1 MGKSAPLRRKRTGF
15 NSMALRENIMRSFSM
30 REKSLACA
38 KLLPLVCFISDFMGF
53 SYFSWHLPAQEQPP
67 HPPQP
72 LHPPPQGFFF
82 LSRRMAQN
90 ARARSAATTR
100 PARMLARL
108 SEINC
113 NIVPPPLF
121 HAQPALGKQL
131 CFKLHVHPKVS
142 GFPVGPKQQPA
153 ERCKAQQG
161 SNSTHTECTRGEP
174 KSKLVYN

>member
-38 KLLPLVCFISDFMGF
+38 RLLPLVCFISDFMGF

-108 SEINC
+108 SEINR
-113 NIVPPPLF
+113 NMVPPPF
-121 HAQPALGKQL
+121 HCIRGLDHKRDYYACIFILI
-131 CFKLHVHPKVS
+131 V
-142 GFPVGPKQQPA
+142 
-153 ERCKAQQG
+153 RCSA
-161 SNSTHTECTRGEP
+161 SR
-174 KSKLVYN
+174 